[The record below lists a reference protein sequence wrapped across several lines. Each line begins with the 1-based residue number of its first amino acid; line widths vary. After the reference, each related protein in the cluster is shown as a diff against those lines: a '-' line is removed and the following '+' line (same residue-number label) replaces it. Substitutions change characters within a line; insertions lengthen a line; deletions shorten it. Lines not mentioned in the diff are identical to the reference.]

1 MILGGLFLAGSLL
14 PYLLVGRDWGMGW
27 MNLTAPFSFLAESAV
42 GIGPESYFLI
52 VLTSLAAALFWSAVV
67 FGIIR
72 LWRYL
77 SK

>member
-1 MILGGLFLAGSLL
+1 
-14 PYLLVGRDWGMGW
+14 MGW